1 MKARCRRFV
10 LSLALAALF
19 AAIAQSQESRATL
32 SGTVTDPSG
41 SVIPATAV
49 SFINSQTGVAF
60 KTKTNEAGQYRFLFL
75 NPGAYR
81 LSVQSPGFR
90 TFVREN
96 IQLQMNLAPV
106 IDVALVIGDLADRI
120 TITSEAPLLEAE
132 KGDRGLVINN
142 KTVTELPLQGSRNPL
157 TVAVL
162 TPGAVFTAGSL
173 ANQPVHSLDGE
184 SSWSINGSRTKQV
197 EFVLDGAP
205 NNTVRTLGNNV
216 AFVPAADA
224 VEEVNIMSNMFD
236 AQYGRTAG
244 DVVNMS
250 IRSSTNN

>member
-32 SGTVTDPSG
+32 GGTVTDPSG

-49 SFINSQTGVAF
+49 SLINSQTGVAF

-106 IDVALVIGDLADRI
+106 IDVALTGVVAG
-120 TITSEAPLLEAE
+120 TSPASTS
-132 KGDRGLVINN
+132 GRNN
-142 KTVTELPLQGSRNPL
+142 RMN
-157 TVAVL
+157 
-162 TPGAVFTAGSL
+162 
-173 ANQPVHSLDGE
+173 
-184 SSWSINGSRTKQV
+184 
-197 EFVLDGAP
+197 
-205 NNTVRTLGNNV
+205 
-216 AFVPAADA
+216 ADA
-224 VEEVNIMSNMFD
+224 WQPGFAMRLD
-236 AQYGRTAG
+236 AR
-244 DVVNMS
+244 
-250 IRSSTNN
+250 IFWR